1 MKLALPIK
9 HKNDIERFINLDVD
23 TLIIGITPYAH
34 RMEGTFKIDELK
46 PLIETIKNH
55 HKHAWINLNALCHE
69 DDLNGLETILRNIG
83 SLPIDGILFADLAVY
98 QYAKTYGLT
107 NKLIYYPETYTTS
120 AHDVH
125 FWHNEGIKS
134 LVIGREMTLN
144 DIVAMTES
152 QTLPLTLVGH
162 GYLNMF
168 HSKRPLVENY
178 FKYTKDQDTS
188 RVKNN
193 RNLTL
198 IEERRNE
205 TYPILQDDYGTHIFR
220 SKPIASFSVLETLK
234 PRIDTMIID
243 TVLLREDTITQIIKD
258 YQAALAGEPVDLSPY
273 EDTTDTGF
281 YFKETGATKG
291 ESS

>member
-1 MKLALPIK
+1 MKLAVPIK
-9 HKNDIERFINLDVD
+9 HKHDIERFIHLNID

-46 PLIETIKNH
+46 PLIETIKTH
-55 HKHAWINLNALCHE
+55 HKNVWINLNALCHE
-69 DDLNGLETILRNIG
+69 DDLKGLNTILKNIE

-98 QYAKTYGLT
+98 QYAKTYALT

-120 AHDVH
+120 SKDVQ

-144 DIVAMTES
+144 DIKAMTEA
-152 QTLPLTLVGH
+152 QTMPLTLVGH

-178 FKYTKDQDTS
+178 FKYTKDQDID

-234 PRIDTMIID
+234 SRIDTMIID
-243 TVLLREDTITQIIKD
+243 TVLLREDMITQIIKD
-258 YQAALAGEPVDLSPY
+258 YQALLAGKQVDLSRY
-273 EDTTDTGF
+273 ENTTDTGF
-281 YFKETGATKG
+281 YFKETGTKKG
-291 ESS
+291 EAS